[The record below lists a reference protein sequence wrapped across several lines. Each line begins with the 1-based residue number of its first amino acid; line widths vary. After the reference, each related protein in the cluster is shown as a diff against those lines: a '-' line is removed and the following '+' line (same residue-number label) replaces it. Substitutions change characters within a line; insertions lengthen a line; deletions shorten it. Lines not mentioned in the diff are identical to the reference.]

1 MGFKLRIF
9 DGERQTVHV
18 QTVETASVTIGRGE
32 TCDVVL
38 PSPYVSREQ
47 AVLRH
52 LDERYVLESVGRNP
66 SFVNGREVEPG
77 EKIEI
82 QPDEEI
88 RIAEYSLFIEAPR
101 ARADEA
107 LDAARVLAEIE
118 LELHARL
125 LESVDVRAS
134 RLEEDGGESQKL
146 RSTLEDLVRERVPDE
161 GGGIPSEVM
170 EHALRECLY
179 SEIVQEILARAAT
192 SHEEKAGA
200 GFAGKLDA
208 MLSRV
213 VGEFCTRL
221 GVEGGKEAV
230 RKDLRRL
237 DAGFPDVFRE
247 FFAGAEPPLRALIV
261 RRFLTRE
268 IMNLVCGFGPLQD
281 LLELPNT
288 SEIMVV
294 HKDLIYIEREGT
306 LERLHRTFITDEI
319 LLSVIQRIV
328 EPLGRRID
336 RSTPLVDARL
346 PDGSRVNAIIPPLA
360 VKGPCLTIRR
370 FSKTP
375 LTVDDL
381 VRFGSLTPES
391 VAFLQASVLAR
402 RNLIISGGT
411 GSGKTTLLN
420 VLSGFIPQD
429 ERIVTIEDSAEL
441 QLRQPHVV
449 TLETRPPNV
458 EGKGAYTIR
467 DLVRNAL
474 RMRPDRV
481 IVGECRGAEALDMLQ
496 AMNTGHDGSLTT
508 IHANSPEDAML
519 RLETLVLEGVDLPVR
534 AIRSQIDA
542 AIHVIVQVSR
552 LASGKRLVTSIAEVV
567 GMDPEDGRILTNEI
581 FEEQDG
587 RLVHSGYLP
596 TFIDDLVEKGHIDPR
611 RLFAP
616 IPAEEVEA

>member
-1 MGFKLRIF
+1 MSFQLRIF
-9 DGERQTVHV
+9 DGEHQTVQV
-18 QTVETASVTIGRGE
+18 QTVETTSVTIGRGE
-32 TCDVVL
+32 SCDVVL
-38 PSPYVSREQ
+38 ASPYVSREH

-52 LDERYVLESVGRNP
+52 LDRRYVLESVGRNP
-66 SFVNGREVEPG
+66 CFVNDQEVVHG
-77 EKIEI
+77 QTLEI
-82 QPDEEI
+82 KPDDEI
-88 RIAEYSLFIEAPR
+88 RIAEFSLFIEASG
-101 ARADEA
+101 AKAEEG
-107 LDAARVLAEIE
+107 LDLAQALAEIE
-118 LELHARL
+118 LDLHARL
-125 LESVDVRAS
+125 LESVDLRATS
-134 RLEEDGGESQKL
+134 RGGDGSENLEL
-146 RSTLEDLVRERVPDE
+146 RSALEDLVRQRVPDAGE
-161 GGGIPSEVM
+161 GMPPAVM
-170 EHALRECLY
+170 EHGLRECLY
-179 SEIVQEILARAAT
+179 SEIVQESLARAA
-192 SHEEKAGA
+192 SADGAEKSS
-200 GFAGKLDA
+200 GFAGKLDT
-208 MLSRV
+208 MLARV
-213 VGEFCTRL
+213 VNEFCQRL
-221 GVEGGKEAV
+221 GIEGGKETV
-230 RKDLRRL
+230 RQDLRRL
-237 DAGFPDVFRE
+237 DRE
-247 FFAGAEPPLRALIV
+247 FADVYEAFLARAEPQLKALIV

-294 HKDLIYIEREGT
+294 HKDLIYIEREGS

-319 LLSVIQRIV
+319 LVSVIQRIV

-346 PDGSRVNAIIPPLA
+346 PDGSRVNAVIPPLA

-375 LTVDDL
+375 LTAPDL
-381 VRFGSLTPES
+381 IRFGSLTAEA
-391 VAFLQASVLAR
+391 VAFLEACVLSR
-402 RNLIISGGT
+402 RNMIISGGT

-420 VLSGFIPQD
+420 VLSAFIPED

-441 QLRQPHVV
+441 QLLQAHVV

-542 AIHVIVQVSR
+542 AIHVIVQASR
-552 LASGKRLVTSIAEVV
+552 LASGKRMVISIAEVV
-567 GMDPEDGRILTNEI
+567 GMDPEDGRILTNTI
-581 FEEQDG
+581 FEERDG
-587 RLVHSGYLP
+587 QLAHSGYLP
-596 TFIDDLVEKGHIDPR
+596 TFVDELVDKGHIDPQL
-611 RLFAP
+611 LFAR
-616 IPAEEVEA
+616 ASTEEVEA